1 MTHKYRQQVAR
12 EEEALRRGSLIR
24 GQSNGLL
31 PVELREAIT
40 RKPLGMSDLRLAFE
54 VGNTGL
60 GQMPAI
66 TQKVLGGHHETDFDD
81 HPFEEMDI
89 DGPERADNV
98 RMNGNEVVTNG
109 INGFHGDDM
118 SIDESD
124 WGWEGGGAIDRETLN
139 SLLDECLAIGQ

>member
-1 MTHKYRQQVAR
+1 M
-12 EEEALRRGSLIR
+12 
-24 GQSNGLL
+24 
-31 PVELREAIT
+31 T

-54 VGNTGL
+54 VGDTGL

-66 TQKVLGGHHETDFDD
+66 TQKVLGSHHETDFDD
-81 HPFEEMDI
+81 RPFEEMDI
-89 DGPERADNV
+89 DGPERVDNV
-98 RMNGNEVVTNG
+98 RMNGNEVVTNGSEVVTNG

-124 WGWEGGGAIDRETLN
+124 WGWEGGGATDRETLN